1 MSLFQE
7 LDSKARERGLEFIV
21 IGGLAVIFHGF
32 SRDTA
37 DLDLLVRRGARAA
50 WLELLMARGYTMFRD
65 AHVFVQMSPPQE
77 GAWPID
83 LMLVND
89 STFDPMLQAAR
100 EVEMYGAKL
109 KIPALEHLLALKL
122 HALKHGHIERY
133 SKDLM
138 DVEGMV
144 RANSIDMTSEKIRQ
158 IFLRYGTMKLYEQIS
173 RFTSGH

>member
-1 MSLFQE
+1 
-7 LDSKARERGLEFIV
+7 
-21 IGGLAVIFHGF
+21 
-32 SRDTA
+32 
-37 DLDLLVRRGARAA
+37 
-50 WLELLMARGYTMFRD
+50 
-65 AHVFVQMSPPQE
+65 
-77 GAWPID
+77 
-83 LMLVND
+83 
-89 STFDPMLQAAR
+89 
-100 EVEMYGAKL
+100 MYGAKL